1 MPIAATYE
9 VSIAWEAV
17 PDSAFVLDASQ
28 LDSAKQLTSQY
39 SGTVGL
45 FEFGYSTFAAPPA
58 AVPPATAG
66 TDVFGGDFAGL
77 FDSVT
82 NDVKSFTVTRGRTA
96 NLDTMGAGEATIVLH
111 DPTGKYNPL
120 NAASPI
126 APFVVPGRAVRI
138 AASYTPSGGAKTTY
152 PVYYGFVRSI
162 EHNPSPTV
170 KETRVI
176 CQDLFMFL
184 SRAKPLISNLAGA
197 ATTGRAIGAVLDAI
211 GWTVAAQRN
220 LATGDSISITWPSA
234 DVTGDGNGSTT
245 ALDSI
250 QKLLLTERGEFFQ
263 QANGV
268 VRYADRYARAK
279 RVSVATL
286 TNVSAESAPATDLT
300 TVVNKATVSQQVS
313 GGPYTKTYT
322 DAVSVSNYGMSDS
335 QAISSY
341 YLNSA
346 DQCLQLATWLVK
358 QQALPSSP
366 VRSLAYTANKSD
378 ALMVNTLS
386 RELGDR
392 ITVADSASGVTSQ
405 DFYVEG
411 IKHEVSNGGLKHQST
426 FALSKVSSL
435 APIIFG
441 ASSYTAGQVIPASR
455 VRTNGEFGSPTV
467 QGSTADTPSTS
478 SNVFAY

>member
-1 MPIAATYE
+1 MPAAATYE

-28 LDSAKQLTSQY
+28 LDSAKQLTSAY

-45 FEFGYSTFAAPPA
+45 IEFGYSTFG
-58 AVPPATAG
+58 G

-77 FDSVT
+77 FDAVT
-82 NDVKSFTVTRGRTA
+82 DDVKSFSVTRGRTA
-96 NLDTMGAGEATIVLH
+96 NLDTMSAGEATIVLH

-126 APFVVPGRAVRI
+126 APYVVPGRAVRI
-138 AASYTPSGGAKTTY
+138 VATYTPDGGAMTTY
-152 PVYYGFVRSI
+152 PVFYGFVRSI

-184 SRAKPLISNLAGA
+184 SRAKPVIGNLAGA

-211 GWTVAAQRN
+211 GWTVPAQRN

-268 VRYADRYARAK
+268 IRYADRYARAK
-279 RVSVATL
+279 RTSVATL
-286 TNVSAESAPATDLT
+286 TNVSAESAPATDIS
-300 TVVNKATVSQQVS
+300 TVVNKATVSQQVA
-313 GGPYTKTYT
+313 GGPYAKTFT
-322 DAVSVSNYGMSDS
+322 DALSVATYGMSDS

-358 QQALPSSP
+358 QQAQPSSP
-366 VRSLAYTANKSD
+366 VRSLAYIANKTD
-378 ALMVNTLS
+378 ALMVNALS

-392 ITVADSASGVTSQ
+392 ITVSDSASGVTSQ

-411 IKHEVSNGGLKHQST
+411 IKHEVSNGGLKHQAT

-435 APIIFG
+435 GPIIFG
-441 ASSYTAGQVIPASR
+441 ADTYAPGVPISASR
-455 VRTNGEFGSPTV
+455 MRANGEFGSPTN
-467 QGSTADTPSTS
+467 QSSTADTSATL

>member
-1 MPIAATYE
+1 MAVTATYE

-17 PDSAFVLDASQ
+17 PDYAFVLNASQ
-28 LDSAKQLTSQY
+28 LDSAKTLTSAY

-45 FEFGYSTFAAPPA
+45 LEFGYSTFG
-58 AVPPATAG
+58 G
-66 TDVFGGDFAGL
+66 TDVFGGEFSGL

-82 NDVKSFTVTRGRTA
+82 KDVKSISITRGRTA
-96 NLDTMGAGEATIVLH
+96 NLDTMSAGEATIVLH
-111 DPTGKYNPL
+111 DPAGKYNPL
-120 NAASPI
+120 NASSPL
-126 APFVVPGRAVRI
+126 APYVVPGRAVRI
-138 AASYTPSGGAKTTY
+138 TASYIPAGGVQTTY

-170 KETRVI
+170 KETRVM

-184 SRAKPLISNLAGA
+184 SRAKPIISNLSGTV
-197 ATTGRAIGAVLDAI
+197 TTGRAIGAVLDAI

-220 LATGDSISITWPSA
+220 LATGDTINITWPSA
-234 DVTGDGNGSTT
+234 DVTGDGNGTTT

-263 QANGV
+263 QADGV

-279 RVSVATL
+279 RTSAATL

-300 TVVNKATVSQQVS
+300 TIVNKATVTQQVS
-313 GGPYTKTYT
+313 SGAPGTKTYT
-322 DAVSVSNYGMSDS
+322 DAVSVTNYGMLDS

-341 YLNSA
+341 YLNNA
-346 DQCLQLATWLVK
+346 DQCLQLATWLVL
-358 QQALPSSP
+358 QQSSPSSP
-366 VRSLAYTANKSD
+366 VRSLAYIANKTD
-378 ALMVNTLS
+378 ALMVNALS

-411 IKHEVSNGGLKHQST
+411 IKHDVSDGGLKHQVQ

-435 APIIFG
+435 APIMFG
-441 ASSYTAGQVIPASR
+441 NPLASYSAGATINASR
-455 VRTNGEFGSPTV
+455 LRSNGEFGSPTNM
-467 QGSTADTPSTS
+467 SSSADTSATL